1 MTFCGCKSKAI
12 SDALSGRKQKRK
24 IVVNL
29 QPREPAPVAQIP
41 TRTFAL
47 RKVDGSSL

>member
-1 MTFCGCKSKAI
+1 MTFCGGKSKAI

-29 QPREPAPVAQIP
+29 PPKEPAAMAQTTIH
-41 TRTFAL
+41 TFAI